1 MSGALSLPP
10 QKRGYSLSVSGRI
23 ILFTVIVWI
32 GLLAGMFEVQ
42 ERIFRPTFVTIE
54 SSLLVK
60 DLERVEAAVLREGE
74 QLSRTADDYASWED
88 MRTFVAS
95 AGKGEVPQALKP
107 AILET
112 LDLDAIFIFNAV
124 GRVQHA
130 ISRVP
135 PAVIAESPEYTA
147 VGFANQFPVIASV
160 RTQGSGVHR
169 SHGLV
174 RFRGA
179 RLAFAVSAPIVDAA
193 HGGQALGTVVMLREL
208 SQRAID
214 RLAEQV
220 RLPVVIQ
227 ARDAVGLS
235 RAAHDA
241 VPRLENGQILA
252 EAWLRDPFGQPIA
265 EYSIARPASI
275 LRQGEG
281 TLMSGGVGSLIV
293 LSLVLVMLIL
303 LLQLSVVRP
312 LRRLTQSVENMRRT
326 GDLSIRVNLNRA
338 DEIGLLGYNFDRLV
352 ALLDER
358 TRTLEELA
366 TTDGLTKLNNR
377 RTIMEYVTKELERA
391 KTSVGHLSVLIIDI
405 DHFKKIND
413 TAGHSVGDR
422 VLRQVAGTMRSAL
435 GPNARAG
442 RLGGEEF
449 LVVATG
455 ISRADTLRL
464 AEQVRT
470 SIAEAPI
477 QGLDWQVTVSI
488 GVAYFS
494 GQTVHGLL
502 ATADLNLYRAKQNGR
517 NRVMADEIPASLL
530 PAASV
535 PPPPGGVAMLI

>member
-1 MSGALSLPP
+1 
-10 QKRGYSLSVSGRI
+10 
-23 ILFTVIVWI
+23 
-32 GLLAGMFEVQ
+32 
-42 ERIFRPTFVTIE
+42 
-54 SSLLVK
+54 
-60 DLERVEAAVLREGE
+60 
-74 QLSRTADDYASWED
+74 
-88 MRTFVAS
+88 
-95 AGKGEVPQALKP
+95 
-107 AILET
+107 
-112 LDLDAIFIFNAV
+112 
-124 GRVQHA
+124 
-130 ISRVP
+130 
-135 PAVIAESPEYTA
+135 
-147 VGFANQFPVIASV
+147 
-160 RTQGSGVHR
+160 
-169 SHGLV
+169 
-174 RFRGA
+174 
-179 RLAFAVSAPIVDAA
+179 LAFAVSAPIVDAA